1 MPSLLSRRDEVRL
14 LRLARSQPATAGE
27 LLELIEEIKERTIE
41 AVLAEER
48 VRARMKGVR
57 YRVLAA
63 DYRED
68 KPTGEEKR
76 PRRLAEVGLYDYD
89 KDILVV
95 AVVDLHQGTVLAI
108 EERPG
113 VQPPVTEDE
122 IKAASELITS
132 SHQHHARLNQPGTA
146 VVAFPTPR
154 YIEGHAR
161 ERHRC
166 VTLYF
171 SPGPGQNETQIT
183 VDLMAEEVVSQ
194 EELVSGS
201 PRLGLGSSPNR

>member
-1 MPSLLSRRDEVRL
+1 MPSLLSRREEVRM

-27 LLELIEEIKERTIE
+27 LLDLIEEIKERAIE
-41 AVLAEER
+41 AVLADER
-48 VRARMKGVR
+48 VRARVKGVR
-57 YRVLAA
+57 YRVVAA

-76 PRRLAEVGLYDYD
+76 PSRLAEVGLYDYD
-89 KDILVV
+89 KDVLVV
-95 AVVDLHQGTVLAI
+95 AVVDLHQSTVLGI

-122 IKAASELITS
+122 IRAASKLITS
-132 SHQHHARLNQPGTA
+132 SHLDHTRFNQPGTA

-161 ERHRC
+161 AKHRC

-171 SPGPGQNETQIT
+171 SPDPGQIDSQIT
-183 VDLMAEEVVSQ
+183 VDLMAEEVVPN
-194 EELVSGS
+194 EELLSGS
-201 PRLGLGSSPNR
+201 PRLGLRSSPSR

>member
-1 MPSLLSRRDEVRL
+1 MLSHREEVRL
-14 LRLARSQPATAGE
+14 LRLARSQPASAGE
-27 LLELIEEIKERTIE
+27 LLELIEDIKERNIE
-41 AVLAEER
+41 ALLAEER
-48 VRARMKGVR
+48 VRGRIKGVR

-89 KDILVV
+89 KDVLVV
-95 AVVDLHQGTVLAI
+95 LVVDLHQGTVLGI

-122 IKAASELITS
+122 IRAASKLINS
-132 SHQHHARLNQPGTA
+132 SHPHHARLNQPGTA

-154 YIEGHAR
+154 YIVGHAR

-166 VTLYF
+166 ITLYF
-171 SPGPGQNETQIT
+171 SPQPGQSETQIT
-183 VDLMAEEVVSQ
+183 VDLMAEEVVPQ
-194 EELVSGS
+194 EELLSGS
-201 PRLGLGSSPNR
+201 PRLGVGSSPNR

>member
-1 MPSLLSRRDEVRL
+1 MPSLLSRREEVRM

-27 LLELIEEIKERTIE
+27 LLELIEEVKERTIE
-41 AVLAEER
+41 AVLADER
-48 VRARMKGVR
+48 VRARVEGVR

-76 PRRLAEVGLYDYD
+76 LRRLAEVGLYDYD
-89 KDILVV
+89 KDVLVV
-95 AVVDLHQGTVLAI
+95 AVVDLHDGVVLGI

-122 IKAASELITS
+122 IRAASKLITS
-132 SHQHHARLNQPGTA
+132 SHPYHTRFHQPGTA

-154 YIEGHAR
+154 YIPGHAR
-161 ERHRC
+161 EKHRC

-171 SPGPGQNETQIT
+171 SPDPGVETQIT
-183 VDLMAEEVVSQ
+183 VDLVAEGVVPP
-194 EELVSGS
+194 EELLSGS